1 MKKSI
6 DAAPEKTFEVYCKL
20 SALLPESGLVAKGV
34 RSCRS
39 IHEATKRILIS
50 LVACSVVVGCGL
62 SFVNSRSAPST
73 LKPEPITSRSNSDQ
87 SSSGSSLG
95 PISDPKQTSVKA
107 GHDRSESRSKLILG
121 HKPNVIYFRGE
132 YFYGKQCTFSPPGDW
147 AMHRT
152 ENFKVNEVVRASNE
166 IRDRLKNSCIGVRLL
181 DHLRS
186 APENLRA
193 GETYMLRLVPSDKT

>member
-1 MKKSI
+1 M
-6 DAAPEKTFEVYCKL
+6 
-20 SALLPESGLVAKGV
+20 
-34 RSCRS
+34 
-39 IHEATKRILIS
+39 
-50 LVACSVVVGCGL
+50 
-62 SFVNSRSAPST
+62 
-73 LKPEPITSRSNSDQ
+73 
-87 SSSGSSLG
+87 
-95 PISDPKQTSVKA
+95 
-107 GHDRSESRSKLILG
+107 
-121 HKPNVIYFRGE
+121 IYFRGE

-193 GETYMLRLVPSDKT
+193 GETYTLRLVPSDKTWTAIEQGDFIFVGGDELDFVNSIPD